1 MAGKKKIVSKA
12 GKALGSTGSSKI
24 TKSLAGH
31 VLSHQPKKKR

>member
-1 MAGKKKIVSKA
+1 MAGKKKIVSTA
-12 GKALGSTGSSKI
+12 GKALGSSKSSKT